1 MPSFT
6 TPYKCGDGLSSAL
19 EVFKMGGFV
28 PACHTQTSVEV
39 AKLEIEMKKRIDGSY
54 KPTNYFWAYD
64 RGIRLASNIKGAE
77 RKALYERLLKEGD
90 SGACDELLTQSSL
103 TVEQRRMAN
112 VHPAFMGGEYL
123 PDCDS
128 SEVEIARITIAST
141 TQDVTC
147 VYAKRVTGGID
158 YRVVDEYEGM
168 TLDDETTHYKTEP
181 MALSEL
187 VQFFMTAWD
196 LRMVLAAN
204 FVENGYPRSYARGS
218 IVDASSSFYAEFGDA
233 MDNFVEDWICAAHK

>member
-1 MPSFT
+1 
-6 TPYKCGDGLSSAL
+6 
-19 EVFKMGGFV
+19 
-28 PACHTQTSVEV
+28 V
-39 AKLEIEMKKRIDGSY
+39 AKLEIAMKRRIDGSY
-54 KPTNYFWAYD
+54 RPTDYFWAYD

-90 SGACDELLTQSSL
+90 SGACDEIFMQSSL

-112 VHPAFMGGEYL
+112 THPAFMGGEHL
-123 PDCDS
+123 PDCDLN
-128 SEVEIARITIAST
+128 EVEIARITIAST

-147 VYAKRVTGGID
+147 VYAKRVTGGVE

-168 TLDDETTHYKTEP
+168 TLDDETTHYKTES

-196 LRMVLAAN
+196 LRLVLQAN
-204 FVENGYPRSYARGS
+204 FVENGYTKSHARGF

-233 MDNFVEDWICAAHK
+233 MDNFVEDWIFAAHK

>member
-1 MPSFT
+1 
-6 TPYKCGDGLSSAL
+6 
-19 EVFKMGGFV
+19 
-28 PACHTQTSVEV
+28 
-39 AKLEIEMKKRIDGSY
+39 MKKRIDESY
-54 KPTNYFWAYD
+54 RPANYFWAYD

-90 SGACDELLTQSSL
+90 SAACDELLTQSSL
-103 TVEQRRMAN
+103 TVEQRRRAN

-123 PDCDS
+123 PDCDPN
-128 SEVEIARITIAST
+128 EVEIARITIAST

-147 VYAKRVTGGID
+147 VYAKRVTAGID

-168 TLDDETTHYKTEP
+168 TLDDEITRRTSEP

-196 LRMVLAAN
+196 LRMVLDAN
-204 FVENGYPRSYARGS
+204 FVENCYPRSHARGS
-218 IVDASSSFYAEFGDA
+218 IVDASSSFYAQFGNA
-233 MDNFVEDWICAAHK
+233 MDNYVEDWIRNK

>member
-1 MPSFT
+1 
-6 TPYKCGDGLSSAL
+6 
-19 EVFKMGGFV
+19 
-28 PACHTQTSVEV
+28 
-39 AKLEIEMKKRIDGSY
+39 MKKRIDQSY
-54 KPTNYFWAYD
+54 RPTNYFWAYD

-103 TVEQRRMAN
+103 TAEQRRRAN

-128 SEVEIARITIAST
+128 NEVEIARITIAST

-147 VYAKRVTGGID
+147 VYAKRVAGGID

-168 TLDDETTHYKTEP
+168 TLDDETARRTSEP

-196 LRMVLAAN
+196 LRMVLDAN
-204 FVENGYPRSYARGS
+204 FVENCYPRSHARGF
-218 IVDASSSFYAEFGDA
+218 IVDASSSFYAQFGDA
-233 MDNFVEDWICAAHK
+233 MDNFVEDWIKSKFK

>member
-1 MPSFT
+1 
-6 TPYKCGDGLSSAL
+6 
-19 EVFKMGGFV
+19 
-28 PACHTQTSVEV
+28 
-39 AKLEIEMKKRIDGSY
+39 MKQWIDQSY
-54 KPTNYFWAYD
+54 RPTNYFWAYD

-90 SGACDELLTQSSL
+90 SGACDELLTLSSL
-103 TVEQRRMAN
+103 TVEQRRRAN

-123 PDCDS
+123 PDCDPN
-128 SEVEIARITIAST
+128 EVEIARITIAST

-147 VYAKRVTGGID
+147 VYAKRVAGGID

-168 TLDDETTHYKTEP
+168 TLDDETESRTLEP

-196 LRMVLAAN
+196 LRMVLDAN
-204 FVENGYPRSYARGS
+204 FVENCYPRSYARGFV
-218 IVDASSSFYAEFGDA
+218 VDASSSFYAQFGDA
-233 MDNFVEDWICAAHK
+233 MDNFVEDWIKSKFK

>member
-1 MPSFT
+1 
-6 TPYKCGDGLSSAL
+6 
-19 EVFKMGGFV
+19 MGGFV
-28 PACHTQTSVEV
+28 PDCHTQTFVEV
-39 AKLEIEMKKRIDGSY
+39 AKLEITVKKRIDESY
-54 KPTNYFWAYD
+54 QPTNYFWAYD

-90 SGACDELLTQSSL
+90 SGACDVLLTQSSL

-112 VHPAFMGGEYL
+112 THPAFMGGEYL
-123 PDCDS
+123 PDCDAN
-128 SEVEIARITIAST
+128 EVEIARITIAST

-168 TLDDETTHYKTEP
+168 TLDDETARRTSEP

-187 VQFFMTAWD
+187 VLFFMTAWD
-196 LRMVLAAN
+196 LRMVLDAN
-204 FVENGYPRSYARGS
+204 FVENGYPRSFARGF
-218 IVDASSSFYAEFGDA
+218 IVDASSSFYAQFRGAIDNYVDA
-233 MDNFVEDWICAAHK
+233 WVG

>member
-1 MPSFT
+1 
-6 TPYKCGDGLSSAL
+6 
-19 EVFKMGGFV
+19 MGGFV
-28 PACHTQTSVEV
+28 PDCHTQTSVKV
-39 AKLEIEMKKRIDGSY
+39 AKLEIEMKKRIDQSY
-54 KPTNYFWAYD
+54 RPTNYFWAYD

-103 TVEQRRMAN
+103 TAEQRRRAN

-128 SEVEIARITIAST
+128 NEVEIARITIAST

-168 TLDDETTHYKTEP
+168 TLDDETTRRTTEP

-196 LRMVLAAN
+196 LRMVLDAN
-204 FVENGYPRSYARGS
+204 FVENGYPRSHARGF
-218 IVDASSSFYAEFGDA
+218 IVDASSSFYAQFGNA
-233 MDNFVEDWICAAHK
+233 MDNYVEDWVRSKSK

>member
-1 MPSFT
+1 MAT
-6 TPYKCGDGLSSAL
+6 KRVTAL
-19 EVFKMGGFV
+19 LMRAFFMGGFV
-28 PACHTQTSVEV
+28 PDCHTQTFVEV
-39 AKLEIEMKKRIDGSY
+39 AKLEITVKKRIDESY
-54 KPTNYFWAYD
+54 RPANYFWAYD

-90 SGACDELLTQSSL
+90 SGACDVLLTQSSL

-112 VHPAFMGGEYL
+112 THPAFMGGEYL
-123 PDCDS
+123 PDCDAN
-128 SEVEIARITIAST
+128 EVEIARITIAST

-168 TLDDETTHYKTEP
+168 TLDDETARRTSEP

-187 VQFFMTAWD
+187 VLFFMTAWD
-196 LRMVLAAN
+196 LRMVLDAN
-204 FVENGYPRSYARGS
+204 FVENGYPRSLARGF
-218 IVDASSSFYAEFGDA
+218 IVDASSSFYAQFRGAIDNYVDA
-233 MDNFVEDWICAAHK
+233 WVG